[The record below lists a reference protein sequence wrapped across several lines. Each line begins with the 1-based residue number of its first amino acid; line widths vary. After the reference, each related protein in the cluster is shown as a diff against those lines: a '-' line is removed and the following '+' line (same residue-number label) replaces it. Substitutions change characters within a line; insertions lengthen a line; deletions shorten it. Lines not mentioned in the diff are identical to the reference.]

1 VKNSAK
7 PQTRACRFC
16 NTPLELRKNQWVCL
30 SCLIIWHGDTFE
42 AIRLDPTRIPPLDMF
57 FS

>member
-1 VKNSAK
+1 MKKQARK
-7 PQTRACRFC
+7 QPTICRFC
-16 NTPLELRKNQWVCL
+16 HSPLEQNNKQWVCP

-42 AIRLDPTRIPPLDMF
+42 PIRLDPTRTPPLDMF

>member
-1 VKNSAK
+1 MKK
-7 PQTRACRFC
+7 TTRQQARTCRFC
-16 NTPLELRKNQWVCL
+16 KSPLEERNHQWVCL

-42 AIRLDPTRIPPLDMF
+42 PIRLDPTRIPPLDMF